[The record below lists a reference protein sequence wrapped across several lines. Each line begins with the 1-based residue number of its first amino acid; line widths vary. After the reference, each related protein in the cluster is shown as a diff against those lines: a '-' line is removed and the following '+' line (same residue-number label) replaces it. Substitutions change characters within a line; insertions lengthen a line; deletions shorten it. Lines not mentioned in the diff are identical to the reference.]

1 MKVIATVRRPQEF
14 EGVTFVDKE
23 TLFRESDYLT
33 FHCPLTEET
42 THLVNK
48 ETLALMKPSAVI
60 INTARGGVIEE
71 EALTEA
77 LNSGKIRGAGI
88 DVLDVEPMRH
98 GHPYLTAKNCYIT
111 PHVAW
116 ASIEARTRLI
126 GIVADN
132 LEAFAK
138 GAVINCV
145 NL

>member
-1 MKVIATVRRPQEF
+1 MNVIANVRRPTEF
-14 EGVTFVDKE
+14 EGVTFVDKD
-23 TLFRESDYLT
+23 TLLAESDYLT
-33 FHCPLTEET
+33 LHCPLTDET
-42 THLVNK
+42 KGFINR
-48 ETLALMKPSAVI
+48 ESLAKMKPSAVI
-60 INTARGGVIEE
+60 VNTARGGVIEE

-145 NL
+145 NP